1 MSHLKIFQV
10 YPNIPKPL
18 FFLEE
23 LSQNLWWSWKPH
35 AVELF
40 RRIDPRLW
48 ENSERNPIVF
58 LSRIS
63 QERFEE
69 LAKDESFLAHQGQ
82 VKEKFGS
89 RVSANVNLAGTPFG
103 KDGVIAYFSMEYGI
117 HESLPFFAGGLG
129 ILAGD
134 FLKASSNLAFPL
146 VGVGLLYRQG
156 YFRQYLNQDGI
167 QQEIYHETDLYN
179 IPLERVCD
187 SSGKEIKISLTGPDG
202 EFHVIVWK
210 IMVGCVPLYLL
221 DTNIPEN
228 SQEIRDITSR
238 LYADGQKVRLIQ
250 EVLLGIGGMRALE
263 AIGIFPAVC
272 HMNEGHSAFSSIERI
287 SQFIKR
293 YNVDLKTALEIIPR
307 TTVFTTHTPV
317 AAGYDEFPNDIV
329 RPFIRPLCKSLNTT
343 EDEILS
349 WGKPIG
355 ADPNEPFSMF
365 VLGIRMAQYCNGVSK
380 LHGDTVRKMWSFIW
394 PKRAKAEVPITYIT
408 NGVHLQTF
416 LSHEYTMLFER
427 YIGPD
432 WFMKSRAPNIVRRI
446 GAIYDEELWRA
457 HEMNRSRLIGA
468 CRDLMAKQ
476 YGRRNAPKSVMQ
488 DVESVLDHDI
498 LTIGFARRFASY
510 KRATLLLKDTE
521 RLEAIINSKTRPV
534 QFIFAGKAHPK
545 DNEGKELI
553 KKIIKFSSRPS
564 VRHRFIFL
572 EDYDMHL
579 AGLLVQG
586 SDVWLNTPRRPFE
599 ACGTSGMKAAINGA
613 LNLSVLDGWWC
624 EGYSEEIERGWCIG
638 GTEEYSDPEYQDSV
652 EAQALYNILEN
663 DVIPAF
669 YERKNGACP
678 ARWVKMMKES
688 IKMAMENF
696 CSLRMVSEYRDRFYI
711 PAIKRLDD
719 LLEND
724 AKEAREIAAQR
735 EKLRKFWSS
744 IRVGDPVG
752 DEKGPFSVGDSF
764 NVDVVVNMGE
774 LSPEELEVH
783 LVYGALK
790 SLDELSETNVVQMK
804 VLENRGGGEY
814 LYNCKVPCGVAGRYG
829 FTARIIS
836 KGDDWIKHAPG
847 LIAWALKD

>member
-1 MSHLKIFQV
+1 MSHLKTFQV
-10 YPNIPKPL
+10 YPNIPEAL
-18 FFLEE
+18 SFLGE
-23 LSQNLWWSWKPH
+23 LSRNLWWSWKPQ

-48 ENSERNPIVF
+48 EDSERNPIVF

-69 LAKDESFLAHQGQ
+69 LAKDDSFLAHQKQ
-82 VKEKFGS
+82 VKERFES
-89 RVSANVNLAGTPFG
+89 RACAHINKINTPFG
-103 KDGVIAYFSMEYGI
+103 ENGVIAYFSMEHGI

-156 YFRQYLNQDGI
+156 YFRQYLDQDGI
-167 QQEIYHETDLYN
+167 QQERYHETDLYH
-179 IPLERVCD
+179 IPLERVRD
-187 SSGKEIKISLTGPDG
+187 SSGKDIKISVTGPDG
-202 EFHVIVWK
+202 ELYAIVWK
-210 IMVGCVPLYLL
+210 IRVGCVPLYLL

-238 LYADGQKVRLIQ
+238 LYADGQKIRLAQ
-250 EVLLGIGGMRALE
+250 EALLGIGGMRALE

-287 SQFIKR
+287 AQFIKK
-293 YNVDLKTALEIIPR
+293 YNIDLKTALEIVPR
-307 TTVFTTHTPV
+307 STVFTTHTPV
-317 AAGYDEFPNDIV
+317 AAGYDEFPNYIV
-329 RPFIRPLCKSLNTT
+329 KPFIYPLCKSLNTT

-349 WGKPIG
+349 WGKPVG

-380 LHGDTVRKMWSFIW
+380 LHGDTVRRIWSFIW
-394 PKRAKAEVPITYIT
+394 PQRSKEEVPITHIT

-427 YIGPD
+427 YIGPE
-432 WFMKSRAPNIVRRI
+432 WFMNASVPSIIKRI
-446 GAIYDEELWRA
+446 DEIYDEELWRA
-457 HEMNRSRLIGA
+457 HEMNRSRLIGV
-468 CRDLMAKQ
+468 CRELMVKQ
-476 YGRRNAPKSVMQ
+476 YGRRNAPKSVMEE
-488 DVESVLDHDI
+488 VESVLDHDI

-510 KRATLLLKDTE
+510 KRANLLLKDPD

-545 DNEGKELI
+545 DNEGKDII
-553 KKIIKFSSRPS
+553 KSLIKFSSRLN
-564 VRHRFIFL
+564 VRHRFIFI

-579 AGLLVQG
+579 ARFLVQG

-599 ACGTSGMKAAINGA
+599 ACGTSGMKAAINGV
-613 LNLSVLDGWWC
+613 LNLSILDGWWC

-638 GTEEYSDPEYQDSV
+638 SAEEYADPEYQDSV

-678 ARWVKMMKES
+678 ARWLKMMKES
-688 IKMAMENF
+688 IKMAMEN
-696 CSLRMVSEYRDRFYI
+696 
-711 PAIKRLDD
+711 
-719 LLEND
+719 
-724 AKEAREIAAQR
+724 
-735 EKLRKFWSS
+735 
-744 IRVGDPVG
+744 
-752 DEKGPFSVGDSF
+752 
-764 NVDVVVNMGE
+764 
-774 LSPEELEVH
+774 
-783 LVYGALK
+783 
-790 SLDELSETNVVQMK
+790 
-804 VLENRGGGEY
+804 
-814 LYNCKVPCGVAGRYG
+814 
-829 FTARIIS
+829 
-836 KGDDWIKHAPG
+836 
-847 LIAWALKD
+847 

>member
-1 MSHLKIFQV
+1 MSQLQTFQV
-10 YPNIPKPL
+10 FPNIPESL
-18 FFLEE
+18 SFLEE
-23 LSQNLWWSWKPH
+23 LSRNLWWCWKPH

-48 ENSERNPIVF
+48 EDSKRNPIVF
-58 LSRIS
+58 LSHIP

-69 LAKDESFLAHQGQ
+69 LAKDRSFLAHQNQ
-82 VKEKFGS
+82 VKERFES
-89 RVSANVNLAGTPFG
+89 RSCVYADPTDAPFG
-103 KDGVIAYFSMEYGI
+103 ERGVVAYFSMEFGI

-167 QQEIYHETDLYN
+167 QQEIYPETDLYN
-179 IPLERVCD
+179 IPLERVRD
-187 SSGKEIKISLTGPDG
+187 SSGKDIRISITGPEG
-202 EFHVIVWK
+202 EFHAVAWRIR
-210 IMVGCVPLYLL
+210 VGCIALYLI

-238 LYADGQKVRLIQ
+238 LYAAGPKMRLAQ
-250 EVLLGIGGMRALE
+250 EVLLGIGGMRVLE
-263 AIGIFPAVC
+263 AIGIFPSVC
-272 HMNEGHSAFSSIERI
+272 HMNEGHSAFSSIERLA
-287 SQFIKR
+287 QVMEK
-293 YNVDLKTALEIIPR
+293 YNVNLKTALEIVPR
-307 TTVFTTHTPV
+307 ATVFTTHTPV
-317 AAGYDEFPNDIV
+317 AAGYDEFPNNIV
-329 RPFIRPLCKSLNTT
+329 KPYIPPLCERLNTT

-355 ADPNEPFSMF
+355 ADPKEPFSMF

-380 LHGDTVRKMWSFIW
+380 LHGDTARKMWSFIW
-394 PKRAKAEVPITYIT
+394 PQRPEEEGTIAHIT

-427 YIGPD
+427 YLGPD
-432 WFMKSRAPNIVRRI
+432 WFMNLHSSNIVKRI
-446 GAIYDEELWRA
+446 GEIYDEELWRA

-468 CRDLMAKQ
+468 CRAMMLKQ
-476 YGRRNAPKSVMQ
+476 YGRRNAPKSIMEE
-488 DVESVLDHDI
+488 VETVLDHDI
-498 LTIGFARRFASY
+498 LTIGFARRFTSY
-510 KRATLLLKDTE
+510 KRATLLLKDPE

-545 DNEGKELI
+545 DNDGKELI
-553 KKIIKFSSRPS
+553 KSIVRFSSRRS

-586 SDVWLNTPRRPFE
+586 ADVWLNTPRRPFE

-613 LNLSVLDGWWC
+613 LNVSILDGWWC

-638 GTEEYSDPEYQDSV
+638 SAEEYADPEYQDSV

-663 DVIPAF
+663 DVIPVF
-669 YERKNGACP
+669 YDRKNGACP
-678 ARWVKMMKES
+678 ARWLAMMKES
-688 IKMAMENF
+688 IKMTMENF

-711 PAIKRLDD
+711 PALKRLDE
-719 LLEND
+719 LLKDNARK
-724 AKEAREIAAQR
+724 AKKMAAQR
-735 EKLRKFWSS
+735 ERLHNFWSTTR
-744 IRVGDPVG
+744 IEQPVR
-752 DEKGPFSVGDSF
+752 DEEGPFRVGDSF
-764 NVDVVVNMGE
+764 NVNTVVNIGE
-774 LSPEELEVH
+774 IGPEEIEVQ
-783 LVYGALK
+783 LMYGTLK
-790 SLDELSETNVVQMK
+790 SLDNLYRPNVVQME
-804 VLENRGGGEY
+804 VLENRGKGKY
-814 LYNCKVPCGVAGRYG
+814 LYNCKVTCGTAGRYG
-829 FTARIIS
+829 FTARIIP

-847 LIAWALKD
+847 LITWA

>member
-1 MSHLKIFQV
+1 MSQLKTFQV
-10 YPNIPKPL
+10 YPNIPKSL

-23 LSQNLWWSWKPH
+23 LSRNLWWSWKPH

-48 ENSERNPIVF
+48 EDSERNPIVF
-58 LSRIS
+58 LSRIP
-63 QERFEE
+63 QERFEK
-69 LAKDESFLAHQGQ
+69 LAKDDSFLAHQRQ
-82 VKEKFGS
+82 IKERFES
-89 RVSANVNLAGTPFG
+89 RACAHINLTDTPFG
-103 KDGVIAYFSMEYGI
+103 ENGGIAYFSMEYGI

-167 QQEIYHETDLYN
+167 QQEMYPETDFYHL
-179 IPLERVCD
+179 PLERVRD
-187 SSGKEIKISLTGPDG
+187 SSGKDIKISLTGPYG
-202 EFHVIVWK
+202 EFHAIVWK
-210 IMVGCVPLYLL
+210 IRVGCVPLYLL

-228 SQEIRDITSR
+228 SQENREITSR
-238 LYADGQKVRLIQ
+238 LYADGPRVRLAQ
-250 EVLLGIGGMRALE
+250 EMLLGIGGMRALE
-263 AIGIFPAVC
+263 AIGIYPAVC

-287 SQFIKR
+287 AQFIKR
-293 YNVDLKTALEIIPR
+293 YNVDLKTALEIVPR
-307 TTVFTTHTPV
+307 ATVFTTHTPV
-317 AAGYDEFPNDIV
+317 AAGYDEFSNDIV
-329 RPFIRPLCKSLNTT
+329 KPFIRPLCKSLNTT

-349 WGKPIG
+349 WGKPVG
-355 ADPNEPFSMF
+355 ADPKEPFSMF

-380 LHGDTVRKMWSFIW
+380 LHGDTVRRIWSFIW
-394 PKRAKAEVPITYIT
+394 PQRAKEEVPITHIT

-427 YIGPD
+427 YIGPE
-432 WFMKSRAPNIVRRI
+432 WFMNSRSPSIIKRI

-457 HEMNRSRLIGA
+457 HEMNRSRLIGV
-468 CRDLMAKQ
+468 CRELMAKQ
-476 YGRRNAPKSVMQ
+476 YGRRNAPKSVME

-510 KRATLLLKDTE
+510 KRANLLLKDPD

-545 DNEGKELI
+545 DNEGKDII
-553 KKIIKFSSRPS
+553 KSIIKFSSRPN
-564 VRHRFIFL
+564 VRHRFIFI

-579 AGLLVQG
+579 ARFLVQG

-599 ACGTSGMKAAINGA
+599 ACGTSGMKASINGV
-613 LNLSVLDGWWC
+613 LNVSILDGWWC

-638 GTEEYSDPEYQDSV
+638 SAEEYADPEYQDSV

-669 YERKNGACP
+669 YERKNGAP
-678 ARWVKMMKES
+678 ARWLAMMKES

-711 PAIKRLDD
+711 PAFKRLNELLKDD
-719 LLEND
+719 A
-724 AKEAREIAAQR
+724 AKAKKMAAQSER
-735 EKLRKFWSS
+735 LRKFWSG
-744 IRVGDPVG
+744 IRIEQPVRDEEGPFRVG
-752 DEKGPFSVGDSF
+752 ETF
-764 NVDVVVNMGE
+764 NVNVIANLGE
-774 LSPEELEVH
+774 LSSEELEVQ
-783 LVYGALK
+783 LMYGTLK
-790 SLDELSETNVVQMK
+790 SIDKLSETNVVQMN
-804 VLENRGGGEY
+804 VLENRGRGEY
-814 LYNCKVPCGVAGRYG
+814 LYNCKVTCGVAGRYG

-847 LIAWALKD
+847 LITWT